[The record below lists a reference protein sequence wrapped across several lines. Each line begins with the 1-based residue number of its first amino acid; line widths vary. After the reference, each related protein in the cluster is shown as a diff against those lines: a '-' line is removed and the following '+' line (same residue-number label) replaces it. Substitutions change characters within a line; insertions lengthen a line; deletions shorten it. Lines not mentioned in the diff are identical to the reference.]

1 MVMYACVQ
9 QEGRVIRNYKYI
21 PRLSPSIFDAVI
33 VNTAAGPTA
42 EKHDHKVQVTVI
54 VVTKPLPVACVDRS
68 VLEDHSCET
77 GEVY

>member
-21 PRLSPSIFDAVI
+21 PRLSASIFNAVI
-33 VNTAAGPTA
+33 VNTAAGLTA
-42 EKHDHKVQVTVI
+42 EKHSRKVQVTV
-54 VVTKPLPVACVDRS
+54 VVTKPLPVACVDHF
-68 VLEDHSCET
+68 VLEDHSRET